1 VQVYR
6 GCAFP
11 DDLFFDVDQDV
22 WVRFEDNGTVT
33 CGMTDPAQ
41 ARCGKLV
48 AVSFRAIGKQ
58 VTRGR
63 PLATVESGK
72 WVGPFPAPL
81 SGTIIATNEAAFARD
96 ILIMNRDPYDQGWL
110 VRLRPTALAAER
122 SGLLDAQQ
130 AFVVYRDKIDRL
142 GINCLRCAD

>member
-1 VQVYR
+1 MQVYR